1 MFNEVREFL
10 ASHLE
15 IPEENIQFE
24 TPLTDLGVDSMTL
37 LTAIYDFETTFDVNI
52 PDRKLEELSTVG
64 DLVNELI
71 SQKGAGAKA

>member
-15 IPEENIQFE
+15 IPEEIIQFE

-64 DLVNELI
+64 DLVNELT
-71 SQKGAGAKA
+71 SQKGTGAKA

>member
-64 DLVNELI
+64 DLVNELT
-71 SQKGAGAKA
+71 SQKGTGAKA